1 MYTDLLVP
9 LDGSPVA
16 AQAIPYV
23 LALAG
28 PLRARVTLLGVLARE
43 ADRAVPS
50 ETEER
55 ARTLA
60 TAYLDTVTEML
71 RGHGITATALI
82 RCGNPAEIILRTA
95 EEDMLLRPVEEHD
108 CGLIVMATH
117 GRSGIDRLRLGS
129 VTQHVVRHAPI
140 PTLVVQASE
149 QATLTGAATITE
161 ITATLDGSENAER
174 ALPIATALADALCV
188 PLTLLEIMPNN
199 YVDAFGWP
207 GMTYAATPE
216 QDAADEGAITS
227 YLEATARSLRQAG
240 REVRTAWQMSAKNR
254 AGEAMLGY
262 LTDRPTGLA
271 VMSSHGRG
279 GIARWVLGSTTE
291 TVIAHPPCAVL
302 VVRAAGADTTT
313 TSSPSREAI

>member
-1 MYTDLLVP
+1 MSTDPLVP

-28 PLRARVTLLGVLARE
+28 PLRARVTLLSVLARE
-43 ADRAVPS
+43 ADRDVPS

-60 TAYLDTVTEML
+60 AAYLDTVTAML
-71 RGHGITATALI
+71 CGHGIPATTLI

-95 EEDMLLRPVEEHD
+95 EEQD

-129 VTQHVVRHAPI
+129 VTQHVVRHAQI

-149 QATLTGAATITE
+149 QATMTGAATITE
-161 ITATLDGSENAER
+161 ITATLDVSENAER

-207 GMTYAATPE
+207 GMTYAATSE

-227 YLEATARSLRQAG
+227 YLAATARSLRQAG
-240 REVRTAWQMSAKNR
+240 REVRTAWQMSTTNR
-254 AGEAMLGY
+254 AGAAILGY
-262 LTDRPTGLA
+262 LTDRPMGLA

-291 TVIAHPPCAVL
+291 TVIAHLPCAVL
-302 VVRAAGADTTT
+302 VVRAAGEDTTT
-313 TSSPSREAI
+313 TSSPSRGW